1 MAVKGNDGGMGLL
14 LQGMTVHVGG
24 SASTMQIITLWA
36 GAWQSKTFTAPATDM
51 PRGECRMAEQTE
63 TAETTAGTER
73 LVFFSD
79 GVIAIAITLLVLD
92 IRLPELP
99 EHADSAA
106 LAAAL
111 VSIVPKIAAYALSFL
126 VVGEFWFVHHTRF
139 TYINR
144 CDARLIW
151 LNMLFLM
158 TIGFVPFASSV
169 MSEHP
174 NAVAYALYDG
184 TMAIAAL
191 LSAALW
197 GYAIT
202 GDRLVPPGLT
212 AEIRRRSLVAPLR
225 VAAVFV
231 LSGVLAQANVHA
243 GRWAFLLLIPAAVE
257 WHGRQRG
264 RHHP

>member
-1 MAVKGNDGGMGLL
+1 
-14 LQGMTVHVGG
+14 
-24 SASTMQIITLWA
+24 
-36 GAWQSKTFTAPATDM
+36 
-51 PRGECRMAEQTE
+51 MAEQTE
-63 TAETTAGTER
+63 SAETTMGTER

-111 VSIVPKIAAYALSFL
+111 FSIMPKIAAYALSFL
-126 VVGEFWFVHHTRF
+126 VVGELWYVHHMRF
-139 TYINR
+139 RSIDR
-144 CDARLIW
+144 CDALLIW

-169 MSEHP
+169 LSEHS
-174 NAVAYALYDG
+174 NATAYAVYDG
-184 TMAIAAL
+184 TMACASL

-197 GYAIT
+197 GYAII
-202 GDRLVPPGLT
+202 GGMVPAALS
-212 AEIRRRSLVAPLR
+212 AEARRRSLVSPLR

-231 LSGVLAQANVHA
+231 LSGVLAQVNVHA
-243 GRWAFLLLIPAAVE
+243 ARWAFLLLIPAAVE
-257 WHGRQRG
+257 WHGRHRG
-264 RHHP
+264 RHRLGVGR

>member
-1 MAVKGNDGGMGLL
+1 
-14 LQGMTVHVGG
+14 
-24 SASTMQIITLWA
+24 
-36 GAWQSKTFTAPATDM
+36 
-51 PRGECRMAEQTE
+51 MAEQTE
-63 TAETTAGTER
+63 TTGTTASTER
-73 LVFFSD
+73 LVMFSD

-111 VSIVPKIAAYALSFL
+111 LAIMPKIAAYALSFL
-126 VVGEFWFVHHTRF
+126 VVGELWYVHHLRF
-139 TYINR
+139 RSIDR

-169 MSEHP
+169 LSEHP
-174 NAVAYALYDG
+174 NATAHALYDG
-184 TMAIAAL
+184 TMACASL

-202 GDRLVPPGLT
+202 GDRLVPAGLP
-212 AEIRRRSLVAPLR
+212 ADVRRRSLVGPLR

-231 LSGVLAQANVHA
+231 LSGVLAQFNEHA
-243 GRWAFLLLIPAAVE
+243 GRWAWLLLIPAAVE
-257 WHGRQRG
+257 WHGRHRG
-264 RHHP
+264 RHHQGARP

>member
-1 MAVKGNDGGMGLL
+1 
-14 LQGMTVHVGG
+14 
-24 SASTMQIITLWA
+24 
-36 GAWQSKTFTAPATDM
+36 
-51 PRGECRMAEQTE
+51 MAEATE
-63 TAETTAGTER
+63 TVEATSSTER

-99 EHADSAA
+99 AQADSAA

-111 VSIVPKIAAYALSFL
+111 LEIVPKIAVYALSFL
-126 VVGEFWFVHHTRF
+126 VVGELWYVHHMRF

-151 LNMLFLM
+151 LNLLFLM

-169 MSEHP
+169 LSEHP
-174 NAVAYALYDG
+174 NATAYALYDG
-184 TMAIAAL
+184 TMALAAV

-197 GYAIT
+197 GYAIA
-202 GDRLVPPGLT
+202 GDRLVPAGLDP
-212 AEIRRRSLVAPLR
+212 EIRRRSMVAPLR

-231 LSGVLAQANVHA
+231 LCGVMAQVEVRAA
-243 GRWAFLLLIPAAVE
+243 RWGLLLLIPAAVE
-257 WHGRQRG
+257 WHGRRRG
-264 RHHP
+264 RHHAATRT